1 MNQVVTPE
9 EMTALL
15 EGLRETEGGP
25 GSPPSQAPREIMSR
39 DRVFPERGRITVFHN
54 LSNWLMV
61 LADLR
66 WPHL

>member
-15 EGLRETEGGP
+15 EGLRETEDGP
-25 GSPPSQAPREIMSR
+25 GSQPCQAPREIRSR
-39 DRVFPERGRITVFHN
+39 GRGFPERARITGFHN